1 MDTYLANIL
10 IDSIR
15 SNKYCV
21 AFRSQTH
28 VKLMAILDVH
38 NKLLLKLLAIH
49 YNNNINTNNSVGI
62 TFKKTALCIKN
73 PVSRFQSCLLK
84 CYSYIIV
91 RRHKT
96 FIVIDCCNQ
105 FIFIPFTQTSAELV
119 ENELSDGDVT
129 DDIESDASTKT
140 GR

>member
-1 MDTYLANIL
+1 MDY
-10 IDSIR
+10 
-15 SNKYCV
+15 
-21 AFRSQTH
+21 
-28 VKLMAILDVH
+28 
-38 NKLLLKLLAIH
+38 
-49 YNNNINTNNSVGI
+49 NNSVGI